1 MSRRIPGWGVVAGAG
16 ALATAA
22 AAGAM
27 GLREAF
33 IARHAESLPGEWL
46 ELPRANWEGTVAA
59 DDGIGLHVREAGFS
73 TAPLTV
79 VFTPGYCQSMDG
91 WCLVARLLREAFG
104 DGIRMLFWDQ
114 RGHGDSE
121 EPEAA
126 NCTIEWTARDL
137 AAVLR
142 ERVPYGD
149 ILLVGHSMGGMTT
162 MALARVA
169 PEAMER
175 VRAVALVATAASGL
189 EKGGIPQMVLNPV
202 GSTLVRGAAM
212 LPQLVNQ
219 VRVITGRWIVP
230 VVRGGSFGDQ
240 KVARELV
247 LLNERMIDDTDST
260 TILNFFGTLQ
270 MHDETEGVSRLAGI
284 PGIVVAGD
292 RDLMIPF
299 DRAVDIIEHWPGA
312 RLVRARGA
320 GHMVQLEQ
328 PELVATS
335 LETLIRET
343 WPAAGGEDPV
353 CPGTRPR

>member
-1 MSRRIPGWGVVAGAG
+1 MATRIPGWGLVAGAG

-22 AAGAM
+22 GAGAL

-33 IARHAESLPGEWL
+33 IARHAESIPEEWL
-46 ELPRANWEGTVAA
+46 ELPPPNFTGTVRA
-59 DDGIGLHVREAGFS
+59 DDGVGLHVRETGFS

-79 VFTPGYCQSMDG
+79 VFTHGYCQRMDG
-91 WCLVARLLREAFG
+91 WCLQARRLREAFG
-104 DGIRMLFWDQ
+104 DDVRLLFWDQ
-114 RGHGDSE
+114 RGHGSSE
-121 EPEAA
+121 EPEREH
-126 NCTIEWTARDL
+126 CTIEWTARDL

-149 ILLVGHSMGGMTT
+149 VVLVGHSMGGMTT

-169 PEAMER
+169 PELMER

-202 GSTLVRGAAM
+202 GSTVVRGAAM

-219 VRVITGRWIVP
+219 VRVITGRWALP

-240 KVARELV
+240 KVARQLV

-270 MHDETEGVSRLAGI
+270 IHDETAGLEKLAGI
-284 PGIVVAGD
+284 PGVVVAGD

-299 DRAVDIIEHWPGA
+299 ERAVDIIEHWPGA

-328 PELVATS
+328 PEVVGDA
-335 LETLIRET
+335 LETLVREA
-343 WPAAGGEDPV
+343 WHAA
-353 CPGTRPR
+353 